1 MSFAKILSN
10 KIALKN
16 AGVGIVGMGYVGNA
30 LAQVIAKARFS
41 VLGIVRDTEKAN
53 LINNQ
58 KVKRIKA
65 TAEINSIANCD
76 IILVCVQ
83 TPIFVDKTPDLS
95 FIKKAI
101 IQISQYLRKGQLI
114 IIESSV
120 PVGTTKN
127 VILPILQK
135 SGLIAGVDFFL
146 GYSPER
152 VDPGNKKFTLKDIP
166 KVVSGYDKKSK
177 DLVAKF
183 YANVLRKVVPV
194 SSLET
199 AEMVKLL
206 ENTFRLVNISF
217 INELAEYTKSLGVDI
232 SETISAASSK
242 PFGFL
247 AHYPGPGVGGD
258 CIPVVPYYIL
268 DDAKKRGI
276 NLKLLEQAGIIND
289 DRPRKVA
296 QRTLEVLKK
305 TKMKNKR
312 KVLLVGVSYKPDV
325 NDIRESPAL
334 RIWEILTR
342 RGISVSYHDPFVPN
356 INGFSSKNLSKE
368 VVKQHD
374 MAVIVTNHSNIKF
387 NTLLSFKKPI
397 LDTRN
402 VFKDGK
408 NLNLFRI

>member
-10 KIALKN
+10 KIALKKAN
-16 AGVGIVGMGYVGNA
+16 VGIVGMGYVGSA
-30 LAQVIAKARFS
+30 LAQVISKARFN

-53 LINNQ
+53 RINNQ
-58 KVKRIKA
+58 KVKKT
-65 TAEINSIANCD
+65 TAEVNSIANCD

-217 INELAEYTKSLGVDI
+217 INELAEYTKNIRVDI
-232 SETISAASSK
+232 LETK
-242 PFGFL
+242 
-247 AHYPGPGVGGD
+247 Y
-258 CIPVVPYYIL
+258 
-268 DDAKKRGI
+268 
-276 NLKLLEQAGIIND
+276 
-289 DRPRKVA
+289 
-296 QRTLEVLKK
+296 
-305 TKMKNKR
+305 
-312 KVLLVGVSYKPDV
+312 
-325 NDIRESPAL
+325 
-334 RIWEILTR
+334 
-342 RGISVSYHDPFVPN
+342 
-356 INGFSSKNLSKE
+356 
-368 VVKQHD
+368 
-374 MAVIVTNHSNIKF
+374 SN
-387 NTLLSFKKPI
+387 
-397 LDTRN
+397 
-402 VFKDGK
+402 
-408 NLNLFRI
+408 